1 MTGAWQTNTTNRH
14 LSMKPIELHA
24 GAPTFEAEHMA
35 QPSQV
40 YAASAVLSACPEQLA
55 KGALAKHEVCLVSSC
70 LCHLGDWVV
79 ACSTVSHNH
88 QGARICEVGLTVAHS
103 P

>member
-1 MTGAWQTNTTNRH
+1 M
-14 LSMKPIELHA
+14 ELHA
-24 GAPTFEAEHMA
+24 GAPSLAAEHTA

-55 KGALAKHEVCLVSSC
+55 KGALPRHEVCLVSSC
-70 LCHLGDWVV
+70 LCLLPFGDCIF
-79 ACSTVSHNH
+79 AASTVSHNA
-88 QGARICEVGLTVAHS
+88 QAARICEKGLKSLHS